1 MVIMI
6 NQPSVILIQS
16 EFFTTE
22 YNLPQFKNSMEKFV
36 FLTMLVLV
44 SLALLWIVKPFLGA
58 VFWAIAITI
67 LMSPYQNRFLPN
79 WQDKPNRKALL
90 TLTAGLLLLIIPVV
104 LLGIAF
110 TAQILNIMDAIKSG
124 ELDPTVYFQQIE
136 ANIPFVGTWL
146 DKVGVSVDNIA
157 ERLKVFASDHRQSIT
172 QYTLD
177 IGQNA
182 FSFILNFSLMLY
194 LIFFFLR
201 DGQQLT
207 NMIIRAFPMSNHREK
222 NLLNK
227 ISTVIQATIKG
238 NFVVAAI
245 QGGLGGIIFWIL
257 GISAPLLWGVVMVF
271 ASLLPAVG
279 AAIVWG
285 PVAIYLLLT
294 GAYIKGA
301 ILIIVGAGAI
311 GLVDNFLRPILVGKQ
326 TGLPDYMVLLTTLGG
341 LSVVGLNGF
350 VVGPL
355 IAALF
360 VSVWGIFMQQVKSAS
375 DDE

>member
-1 MVIMI
+1 M
-6 NQPSVILIQS
+6 
-16 EFFTTE
+16 
-22 YNLPQFKNSMEKFV
+22 PQFKESMEKFV
-36 FLTMLVLV
+36 FLGMLVLV
-44 SLALLWIVKPFLGA
+44 SLALIWVIKPFLGA
-58 VFWAIAITI
+58 VFWAIVVTI
-67 LMSPYQNRFLPN
+67 LLSPYQSRFFSR
-79 WQDKPNRKALL
+79 WQDKPNAKALI
-90 TLTAGLLLLIIPVV
+90 TLAAGLLLLIIPVI

-110 TAQILNIMDAIKSG
+110 TAQILDIMDQIKSG

-136 ANIPFVGTWL
+136 ANIPLVGNWL
-146 DKVGVSVDNIA
+146 DKVGLSVDNIA
-157 ERLKVFASDHRQSIT
+157 EKLQALASDHRQSIT

-177 IGQNA
+177 VGQNA
-182 FSFILNFSLMLY
+182 FSFMLNFSLMLY
-194 LIFFFLR
+194 LIFFLLR
-201 DGQQLT
+201 DGEHLT
-207 NMIIRAFPMSNHREK
+207 KMIIRAFPMGNRREK
-222 NLLNK
+222 NLLTK
-227 ISTVIQATIKG
+227 ISEVIQATIKG

-245 QGGLGGIIFWIL
+245 QGGLGGIIFWVL
-257 GISAPLLWGVVMVF
+257 GISAPLLWGVIMVF
-271 ASLLPAVG
+271 ASLMPAVG

-311 GLVDNFLRPILVGKQ
+311 GLVDNFLRPILVGRK

-350 VVGPL
+350 VIGPL

-360 VSVWGIFMQQVKSAS
+360 VSVWGIFMQEINSAT